1 MKVSTAPQW
10 YKSTYSSA
18 DAACVEVA
26 ALTDGVGVR
35 DSKNPEAGHL
45 EATPTQWAAFLEGV
59 RTDFA

>member
-18 DAACVEVA
+18 DAACVEVT
-26 ALTDGVGVR
+26 ALTGGVGVR
-35 DSKNPEAGHL
+35 DSKNPNAEHL
-45 EATPTQWAAFLEGV
+45 AVTHTQWATFLEAV